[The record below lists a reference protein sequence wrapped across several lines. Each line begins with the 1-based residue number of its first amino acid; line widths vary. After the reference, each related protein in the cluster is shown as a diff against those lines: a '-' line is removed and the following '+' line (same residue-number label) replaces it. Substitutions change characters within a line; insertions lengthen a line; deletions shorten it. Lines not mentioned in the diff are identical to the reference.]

1 MENSWESTAVLM
13 VVVVWPYLSIET
25 AFLGAGL
32 LFLGCLQAW
41 LLGMGHTFSMWS
53 ALECRLACSGIMAG
67 NRVTSLW

>member
-1 MENSWESTAVLM
+1 MENQWESTAVLM